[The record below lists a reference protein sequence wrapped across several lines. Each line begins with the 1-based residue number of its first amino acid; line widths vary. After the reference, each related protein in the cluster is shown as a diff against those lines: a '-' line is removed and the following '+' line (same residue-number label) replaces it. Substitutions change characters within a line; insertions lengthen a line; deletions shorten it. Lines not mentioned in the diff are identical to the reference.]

1 MPVPGDILVVDDTMT
16 ALMMLVALLS
26 TQGYQVSSAQSGAEA
41 LALAQKHPPD
51 LILLDFNM
59 PDMDGL
65 AVCRE
70 LKLAPRTRDIPV
82 LFLSSVSDSQTKV
95 DGFEAGAVDF
105 IIKPFERSELLARVN
120 THLDLARLKKRLSK
134 LVEEKTESLRLS
146 EQRFRALI
154 EQAPEAIL
162 VYNLDSGRFVD
173 ANRQAE
179 KLTGRTL
186 QELVGTSPTSLYA
199 AEQPDGL
206 PVAESVTR
214 HAERAQQGEI
224 APFERILQRPD
235 GSTIPCEVRLSKL
248 PSETDHLLR
257 VSYIDISSRVAA
269 QEKINRLAYFDTLT
283 GLHNESGLREQ
294 LNVLFSTAEERL
306 PFAVLLVD
314 LGDFKFINDV
324 YGHRI
329 GDLLLRHVAQ
339 RLQKVLGARGH
350 AARLGGIEFAAILA
364 SVADAAEADAI
375 AGRVLDA
382 ISQPFPVDEMML
394 SLTASVG
401 VSLGPAHGADGQEL
415 LTRADMALY
424 QAKQRGTRR
433 IQVYEEELGRQMRE
447 RVELEKSLRHAI
459 DHDELVLHYQPQVE
473 LATGRVVGI
482 EALVRWQHPKKGM
495 ISPMQFIPIAEQ
507 SGLILPLGRWVLRE
521 ACRQLRAWQD
531 KGGAELRM
539 AVNLSVAQFTDH
551 ELPEFVAD
559 VLKETGVAARHL
571 ELEITE
577 SCTML
582 SPQQS
587 ITMMEQFRAMGI
599 HSSIDD
605 FGTGHSAL
613 AYLTRFPV
621 DTLKIDQSFIRNIN
635 NDEKGSALCDTI
647 AYLAHRMGLQVVAEG
662 VETQQQLTFLT
673 SIHVDVVQGYLLCK
687 PLPAAEVEDFILRQA
702 DAKPQ
707 PGVEYF

>member
-41 LALAQKHPPD
+41 LDLVQKHPPD

-70 LKLAPRTRDIPV
+70 LKQSPRTRDIPV

-95 DGFEAGAVDF
+95 DGFDAGAVDF

-173 ANRQAE
+173 ANQQAE

-186 QELVGTSPTSLYA
+186 QALVGTSPTSLYA
-199 AEQPDGL
+199 TEQPDGL
-206 PVAESVTR
+206 PVAESVTL
-214 HAERAQQGEI
+214 HAERAQKGEI

-283 GLHNESGLREQ
+283 GLHNESGLLEQ
-294 LNVLFSTAEERL
+294 LNALFAIAGGRH
-306 PFAVLLVD
+306 PFAALLVD

-324 YGHRI
+324 YGNRI

-339 RLQKVLGARGH
+339 RLRQTLGTRGH
-350 AARLGGIEFAAILA
+350 AARLGGVEFAAILT
-364 SVADAAEADAI
+364 SVADAAEAETI
-375 AGRVLDA
+375 AGQVLDA
-382 ISQPFPVDEMML
+382 ISEPFPVDEMML

-459 DHDELVLHYQPQVE
+459 DHGELVLHYQPQVE
-473 LATGRVVGI
+473 LSTGRVVGV

-495 ISPMQFIPIAEQ
+495 IPPMQFIPIAEQ

-551 ELPEFVAD
+551 ELPDFVAD

-702 DAKPQ
+702 DTKPL

>member
-26 TQGYQVSSAQSGAEA
+26 TQGYQVSSAQSGTEA

-70 LKLAPRTRDIPV
+70 LKQSPRTRDIPI

-95 DGFEAGAVDF
+95 DGFAAGAVDF

-206 PVAESVTR
+206 PVAESVNI

-248 PSETDHLLR
+248 PSETGHLLR
-257 VSYIDISSRVAA
+257 VSYIDISLRVAA

-306 PFAVLLVD
+306 PFTVLLVD

-339 RLQKVLGARGH
+339 RLQKVLGTRGH

-364 SVADAAEADAI
+364 SVADAAEAESI

-382 ISQPFPVDEMML
+382 ISEPFPVDEMML

-459 DHDELVLHYQPQVE
+459 DHGELVLHYQPQVE
-473 LATGRVVGI
+473 LSTGRAVGV

-521 ACRQLRAWQD
+521 ACRQLKVWQD

>member
-41 LALAQKHPPD
+41 LDLVQKHPPD
-51 LILLDFNM
+51 LILLDFSM

-70 LKLAPRTRDIPV
+70 LKQSPRTRDIPV

-95 DGFEAGAVDF
+95 DGFAAGAVDF

-173 ANRQAE
+173 ANQQAE

-186 QELVGTSPTSLYA
+186 QALVGTSPTSLYA

-206 PVAESVTR
+206 PVAESVTL
-214 HAERAQQGEI
+214 HAERAQKGEI

-257 VSYIDISSRVAA
+257 VS
-269 QEKINRLAYFDTLT
+269 LT
-283 GLHNESGLREQ
+283 GLHNESGLLEQ
-294 LNVLFSTAEERL
+294 LNALFAIAGDRP
-306 PFAVLLVD
+306 PFAALLVD

-324 YGHRI
+324 YGNRI

-339 RLQKVLGARGH
+339 RLRKMLGTRGH
-350 AARLGGIEFAAILA
+350 AARLGGVEFAAILT
-364 SVADAAEADAI
+364 SVENADEAESI
-375 AGRVLDA
+375 AGQVLDA
-382 ISQPFPVDEMML
+382 ISEPFPVDEMML

-459 DHDELVLHYQPQVE
+459 DHGELVLHYQPQVE
-473 LATGRVVGI
+473 LASGRVVGV

-521 ACRQLRAWQD
+521 ACRQLKAWQD

-551 ELPEFVAD
+551 ELPDFVAD

-702 DAKPQ
+702 DTKPL

>member
-41 LALAQKHPPD
+41 LDLVQKHPPD

-70 LKLAPRTRDIPV
+70 LKQSPRTRDIPV

-95 DGFEAGAVDF
+95 DGFDAGAVDF

-162 VYNLDSGRFVD
+162 VYNLDSGSFVD
-173 ANRQAE
+173 ANQQAE
-179 KLTGRTL
+179 KLTGRSL

-206 PVAESVTR
+206 PVAESVTL
-214 HAERAQQGEI
+214 HAERAQKGEI

-283 GLHNESGLREQ
+283 GLHNESGLLEQ
-294 LNVLFSTAEERL
+294 LNALFAIAGDRQL
-306 PFAVLLVD
+306 FAALLVD

-324 YGHRI
+324 YGNRI

-339 RLQKVLGARGH
+339 RLRKTLGTRGH
-350 AARLGGIEFAAILA
+350 AARLGGVEFAAILTR
-364 SVADAAEADAI
+364 VADAAEAETI
-375 AGRVLDA
+375 AGQVLDA
-382 ISQPFPVDEMML
+382 ISEPFPVDEMML

-459 DHDELVLHYQPQVE
+459 DHGELVLHYQPQVE
-473 LATGRVVGI
+473 LSTGRVVGV

-635 NDEKGSALCDTI
+635 NDEKGTALCDTI